1 MIWLLSY
8 TWPTLFGYLIGA
20 IPFGYLVA
28 RWLRGIDIRT
38 VGSGNIGAT
47 NVGRVLGFRYF
58 VLILILDALKGFG
71 PTLGIPFLLRRTQI
85 SAPGDLA
92 VFIAL
97 AAVLGHNFPVYLGFK
112 GGKGVATSLGALL
125 ALDPFSCGAA
135 AIGFFAVL
143 LVTRYVSLSSIA
155 GGLAFVACH
164 FVLVSNPW
172 SPEDRAM
179 SMLSIAVPALL
190 IARHHKNFRR
200 VIAGTEPKVSLRRG
214 STTHSTTAR
223 SSGRINPAI
232 LFGLVF
238 LITPL
243 AGASMWV
250 IRRAATPIDAV
261 AGPWALREIHRELTG
276 QQRST
281 RVVFAN
287 RGENLAVMCPR
298 YNKVLVYRVSP
309 VAALESRIEIGVDG
323 RPVAIAE
330 LGDRLVVLQR
340 PSGDDKHLQPGWW
353 ETFALDGRKVGL
365 RVPAGYYPDDLAVPP
380 DGRYVLVLNSG
391 QAEGDKKKPLP
402 CLEIFTTTLT
412 GEVPAPV
419 GHLNLEPTDDP
430 DRLAIS
436 ASGTRALVTLPKSKQ
451 TLAIDLAD
459 PAAPRLA
466 GRCALPEADGPY
478 VSSSP
483 DGDWIVMPTAQ
494 ETDAVALPA
503 SNFPHDQKTVS
514 PALGYLIYSRPDQ
527 SDLALVQVSPRR
539 TIGHFPLKG
548 PFNLGGTRPSGLAF
562 NPQRALLAVATK
574 PGTVHLI
581 QVSSRL
587 GME

>member
-1 MIWLLSY
+1 MNWLLSS
-8 TWPTLFGYLIGA
+8 TLPILFGYLIGA

-58 VLILILDALKGFG
+58 VLILVLDALKGFA
-71 PTLGIPFLLRRTQI
+71 PTLGIPFLLKRLQI

-125 ALDPFSCGAA
+125 ALDPLSCGAA

-155 GGLAFVACH
+155 GGIAFVVCH
-164 FVLVSNPW
+164 FILISDPWNP
-172 SPEDRAM
+172 ENRAM
-179 SMLSIAVPALL
+179 SLLSVAVPTLL
-190 IARHHKNFRR
+190 IARHHKNIRR
-200 VIAGTEPKVSLRRG
+200 VLAGTEPKVLMPWARSAS
-214 STTHSTTAR
+214 STTTQP
-223 SSGRINPAI
+223 SGRVHPA
-232 LFGLVF
+232 LLLGVMF
-238 LITPL
+238 LATAL
-243 AGASMWV
+243 AGGSIWV
-250 IRRAATPIDAV
+250 IRRATVPIEV
-261 AGPWALREIHRELTG
+261 TAGPWALRETHRELTG

-287 RGENLAVMCPR
+287 HGRTLVVMCPR
-298 YNKVLVYRVSP
+298 YNKVLLYRVTP
-309 VAALESRIEIGVDG
+309 ATALELSAKIGVDG

-330 LGDRLVVLQR
+330 FGDRLAVLQR
-340 PSGDDKHLQPGWW
+340 PAGDDKHLQPGWW
-353 ETFALDGRKVGL
+353 ETFSLDGRKLGS
-365 RVPAGYYPDDLAVPP
+365 RVLAGYYPDDLAVTP
-380 DGRYVLVLNSG
+380 DGRYLLVLSSG

-402 CLEIFTTTLT
+402 AIEVFTTTRT
-412 GEVPAPV
+412 DDVPSPI
-419 GHLNLEPTDDP
+419 GRLDMEPTDDP

-436 ASGTRALVTLPKSKQ
+436 ASGARALVTLPKAKQ

-466 GRCALPEADGPY
+466 GRSELSQAEGPY
-478 VSSSP
+478 VSISP
-483 DGDWIVMPTAQ
+483 DGDWIVMPTTQ
-494 ETDAVALPA
+494 ECEAILLALRVVPKE
-503 SNFPHDQKTVS
+503 PKTTTS
-514 PALGYLIYSRPDQ
+514 AHGYLVYTRPDQ
-527 SDLALVQVSPRR
+527 SELALVQVSPRR
-539 TIGHFPLKG
+539 TVGHFPLKG
-548 PFNLGGTRPSGLAF
+548 PFNLGGTRPSGLTF
-562 NPQRALLAVATK
+562 NSDRSLLAVATK

-581 QVSSRL
+581 QVSSRIGL
-587 GME
+587 K